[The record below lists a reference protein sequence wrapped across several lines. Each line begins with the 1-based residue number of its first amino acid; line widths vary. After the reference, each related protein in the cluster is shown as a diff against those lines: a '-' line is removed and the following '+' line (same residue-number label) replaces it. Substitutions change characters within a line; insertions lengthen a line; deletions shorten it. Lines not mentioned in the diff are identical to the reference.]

1 MYNIYIDQDVIRCD
15 LNFRA
20 ELFETRDC
28 EII

>member
-20 ELFETRDC
+20 ELFEDRGV
-28 EII
+28 EAL